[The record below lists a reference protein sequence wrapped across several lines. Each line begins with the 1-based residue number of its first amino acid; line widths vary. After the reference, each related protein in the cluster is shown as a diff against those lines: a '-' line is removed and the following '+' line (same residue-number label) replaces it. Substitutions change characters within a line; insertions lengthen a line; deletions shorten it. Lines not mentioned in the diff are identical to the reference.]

1 MLRARDV
8 VAFLRTGR
16 AYVTTASV
24 RLEEQGYLVRV
35 PDDRDARGILFK
47 LTPQGMLCV
56 QDVADDLYAVLV
68 SMFGRGSGRAGGAA
82 CPQAPARAGGRGP
95 RRAGELSW

>member
-1 MLRARDV
+1 M
-8 VAFLRTGR
+8 
-16 AYVTTASV
+16 TTASV

-68 SMFGRGSGRAGGAA
+68 SMFGEAVEERAVQRALKHLLELEDAA
-82 CPQAPARAGGRGP
+82 LDEL
-95 RRAGELSW
+95 GELSW